1 MVSPTLHMQ
10 GRIQFFQAFRKIAH
24 AHSTTQ
30 RSGRTGVYESIF
42 PEYLRK
48 IVIHAFSYLTML
60 TFAKGSN
67 TSTTSAGIFP
77 NLVQT
82 LTDIHA
88 KRSKPRTLIKG
99 IKNTDDFRITFIRCH
114 PTGAMTTVVTD
125 IERLVSC
132 RSRGMD
138 RWRGRIS
145 IINTPCLLRRQY
157 GLGTGSESTQ

>member
-1 MVSPTLHMQ
+1 ML
-10 GRIQFFQAFRKIAH
+10 IAQRREVDER
-24 AHSTTQ
+24 AST
-30 RSGRTGVYESIF
+30 SIF

-132 RSRGMD
+132 RSRGYGQMEGQD
-138 RWRGRIS
+138 KHNKYSLSAPASIRTGNGR
-145 IINTPCLLRRQY
+145 
-157 GLGTGSESTQ
+157 

>member
-60 TFAKGSN
+60 TFTKGSN

-99 IKNTDDFRITFIRCH
+99 IKDADNFRITLIRRH
-114 PTGAMTTVVTD
+114 PAGTVTTVVTD
-125 IERLVSC
+125 VERLITN
-132 RSRGMD
+132 RSR
-138 RWRGRIS
+138 S
-145 IINTPCLLRRQY
+145 I
-157 GLGTGSESTQ
+157 GG